1 MSINRV
7 VLVGRPTRDP
17 EFKSTAS
24 GRPLLSFR
32 LAFTTRGKNQQT
44 GQWEDQSNF
53 IDVTLWGPKAEALR
67 DILKKGSL
75 IGVDGKLRWR
85 EWESPSGEK
94 RSAIDIQADDVS
106 FVGPKSSDTGGGF
119 GGRQEAGPSG
129 PIDDLGGEEIPF

>member
-32 LAFTTRGKNQQT
+32 LAFNTRGKNQQS
-44 GQWEDQSNF
+44 GEWEDQPNY
-53 IDVTLWGPKAEALR
+53 IDVTLWGTKAEALR

-106 FVGPKSSDTGGGF
+106 FVGPKSTEQGGPT
-119 GGRQEAGPSG
+119 GRQDAGPSG